1 VYTSLDRIDIVTKNK
16 ETGREGY
23 VLTDHREPAEI
34 SAERELSILY
44 ALTRVTAAKVMGAR
58 EGGADVT
65 YVCAAAPPDFLR
77 EAVASAGA
85 SLTVG
90 VQASTPPHPTRAV
103 GELADAAFRGLARR
117 VAEREGVA
125 VDAALLQRLEDA
137 TLHSPPQKDEDEPAF
152 WARTLELAAVC
163 GELLRTKTGGQWTES
178 TDMNGLFPFAFTA
191 GNATIN
197 VADKAHRFMDQG
209 ESQRPAQLLL
219 MADDL
224 DRTEEGQLMVNLKP
238 GDFPRERGVCRDLLE
253 GSGPVDARMPIVFL
267 GRDQPNT
274 FAYLSPDSPDIEKSF
289 AEALANLA
297 RLDLEPVLHDIAG
310 IQVHVVSDHFYASEK
325 ILDVAFMKRMQRR
338 LGAELLAAAVPYKG
352 VLLVTDQVVPPAIAG
367 FAAAAAGLFGNS
379 GGAPALSPVVF
390 LVKDGKVVGHL
401 ETESKKPETQPQ
413 KQGFW
418 SRLFGGH

>member
-1 VYTSLDRIDIVTKNK
+1 MYTSLDRIDIVTKNK

-197 VADKAHRFMDQG
+197 VADKAHRGCRRILLVRDVHNRTTADVEVGFLGHCADSLFGADQNRRDDFLRARIDG
-209 ESQRPAQLLL
+209 TSQGMLFARPDDRRADGGNVFGVRNQPLIFIVRLHYSRHGRIGRLRRVAGRLDGGIEGHDWILHFSIRDIFSTERCTATKAAPASSIVASVSASFEPSTNRKSESVNSAVGPQHSGPKH
-219 MADDL
+219 DDL
-224 DRTEEGQLMVNLKP
+224 LTDVRTNDRKLV
-238 GDFPRERGVCRDLLE
+238 
-253 GSGPVDARMPIVFL
+253 SWAR
-267 GRDQPNT
+267 
-274 FAYLSPDSPDIEKSF
+274 A
-289 AEALANLA
+289 
-297 RLDLEPVLHDIAG
+297 
-310 IQVHVVSDHFYASEK
+310 SDE
-325 ILDVAFMKRMQRR
+325 
-338 LGAELLAAAVPYKG
+338 
-352 VLLVTDQVVPPAIAG
+352 
-367 FAAAAAGLFGNS
+367 
-379 GGAPALSPVVF
+379 
-390 LVKDGKVVGHL
+390 
-401 ETESKKPETQPQ
+401 
-413 KQGFW
+413 
-418 SRLFGGH
+418 